1 MTRSGAVPQLEPGAL
16 NLVRLSVPARE
27 PAVPAK
33 RYRAAYFRKYNLPGN
48 PGRWLLAKWL
58 PTQALV
64 VQRE

>member
-1 MTRSGAVPQLEPGAL
+1 MTRSGVPQLEPGAL

-33 RYRAAYFRKYNLPGN
+33 DTERRTSRSTILPGN
-48 PGRWLLAKWL
+48 LGCWLVAKRL